1 MWDLKKNYKKKEEQ
15 PLCPLCE
22 LEEDT
27 TDRKQRNIKN
37 NTGEKWE
44 EVVHIYIYRERERE
58 REKTKKKRKN
68 FRKKFLDLVFLYSH
82 EQWTFWR

>member
-1 MWDLKKNYKKKEEQ
+1 MWDLKKNYNKKEEQ
-15 PLCPLCE
+15 PLCPLYE

-44 EVVHIYIYRERERE
+44 EVVHIYIERENRK
-58 REKTKKKRKN
+58 REKSLGRN
-68 FRKKFLDLVFLYSH
+68 F
-82 EQWTFWR
+82 

>member
-1 MWDLKKNYKKKEEQ
+1 MWDLKKNYNKKEEQ
-15 PLCPLCE
+15 PLCPLYE

-44 EVVHIYIYRERERE
+44 EHIHIYIYI
-58 REKTKKKRKN
+58 
-68 FRKKFLDLVFLYSH
+68 
-82 EQWTFWR
+82 

>member
-44 EVVHIYIYRERERE
+44 EVVHIYIYI
-58 REKTKKKRKN
+58 
-68 FRKKFLDLVFLYSH
+68 YI
-82 EQWTFWR
+82 